1 MNRTTQ
7 GVEKARELPDGFV
20 YLDEWIEDSIIDAKY
35 AGCDN
40 FMGRPAVGYEKPLVV
55 ASRQVAEG
63 CVAAAD
69 ILRER
74 GYLLK
79 FFDSYRPQRAV
90 NDFCRW
96 GEDVSDQRRKSIHY
110 PNIDKAAV
118 FIDGYVAHRSTHTRG
133 CAVDLTLVERE
144 SGREVDMG
152 TIFDF
157 MDPASWPDSAAV
169 TQRQH
174 QNRYLLREVMLSC
187 GFAPM
192 VNEWWH
198 FSVDPEPYPDTYF
211 DFPIR

>member
-1 MNRTTQ
+1 MNRTTE
-7 GVEKARELPDGFV
+7 GVKKARELPEGFV
-20 YLDEWIEDSIIDAKY
+20 YLDEWVEDSIIDAKY
-35 AGCDN
+35 AGNDN

-55 ASRQVAEG
+55 ASREVAEG
-63 CVAAAD
+63 CVKAAA
-69 ILRER
+69 ILREQ

-79 FFDSYRPQRAV
+79 FYDSYRPQRAV

-110 PNIDKAAV
+110 PNIEKATM
-118 FIDGYVAHRSTHTRG
+118 FDDGYVARRSTHTRG
-133 CAVDLTLVERE
+133 CAVDLTLVDKNTHQEL
-144 SGREVDMG
+144 DMG

-157 MDPASWPDSAAV
+157 MDVSSWPDSDAV
-169 TQRQH
+169 TPEQH
-174 QNRYLLREVMLSC
+174 KNRYILREAMLQC